1 MSRNSLRI
9 NTGLKKQE
17 VKEANI
23 QVAVRCRGINR
34 RDSAKRRKES
44 EFSVDPSRSQI
55 KSLKE
60 HGKTYTFDRV
70 FGEKSTQADIFKEIV
85 APMLVEVL
93 SGYNCS
99 ILAYGMTGTGKTYT
113 MEGGDPS
120 TIPIIVNNCPS
131 QDAGIIPRTLIEL
144 FNYLSKFS
152 EYSVKLSFIELYN
165 EQPRDLLS
173 TENSSEQIKIYDDA
187 RKGGVVIQNL
197 EEVLLKDAMHGINI
211 LKQGSERRRKAVT
224 NYNARSSRS
233 HCVFTITIHIKETT
247 TEGEELLKVGK
258 FNLVDLAGSENIGRS
273 GAEDAHAKE
282 AGSINKSL
290 LTLGRVIDKLVS
302 DSAHVPYRDS
312 NLTRILQD
320 SLGGRTKTCIIATI
334 SPSRNSYD
342 ETLST
347 LEYAHRAKQI
357 KNKPEINQK
366 LTKTVLLKEYVDQI
380 ERLKADL
387 QATRD
392 RNGIFLSPESW
403 RATQDEIQDLK
414 ASAKDLQDNI
424 KQHQKENH
432 ELHDKIG
439 CMELVEISNRKAVA
453 EFQGTFL
460 SMASGL
466 EAAISKSKTMNLE
479 LNEAMHNQVYTF
491 SDQAQ
496 KNLIDS
502 QKYIDIGFDQLD
514 KRRQEIEQFAVD
526 QNKSYKELYDEQTR
540 LFLEYRDAN
549 LEAQNNLNSNFQGI
563 LQGLRQ
569 VLDNH
574 FSKINTCHEKVNE
587 EMSSLTKVTQKHIES
602 QNTTIELLQNA
613 LMDTV
618 TSQQKRRELFYSE
631 ITDKI
636 NLFEK
641 EDCEDILFYVRFNQK
656 DHLSTFGRS
665 YELTKGHL
673 TSLEQEPNGELKTKL
688 ESIQNEIKSHSDLS
702 ITTANS
708 ASAALTS
715 TNDSA
720 DKTLE
725 RLGQEHSKSLGTFSS
740 DIKKTYSDMRVPL
753 VNIQNGLQNS
763 LIPFEKMT
771 REKAG
776 KTQRVY
782 DDAMSY
788 MQQTRNEVH
797 SLLTEKVKSDVSKKR
812 TNSRVPV
819 PISVTFKRQKIDN
832 EDAMSN
838 L

>member
-1 MSRNSLRI
+1 MNRNSLRV
-9 NTGLKKQE
+9 NAGLRKQE

-34 RDSAKRRKES
+34 RDSSKRKKES

-120 TIPIIVNNCPS
+120 TVPIIVNNCPS

-144 FNYLSKFS
+144 FNSLSKFS

-173 TENSSEQIKIYDDA
+173 TENNPEQIKIYDDS

-273 GAEDAHAKE
+273 GAEDGHAKE

-366 LTKTVLLKEYVDQI
+366 LTKMVLLKEYVDQI

-387 QATRD
+387 QAARE
-392 RNGIFLSPESW
+392 RNGIFLTPESW

-414 ASAKDLQDNI
+414 TQSKDLQDNI
-424 KQHQKENH
+424 KQYQKEIH
-432 ELHDKIG
+432 ELNDKIG
-439 CMELVEISNRKAVA
+439 HMELIEISNRKAVA

-460 SMASGL
+460 SLASGL
-466 EAAISKSKTMNLE
+466 EAAISKSKTMDLE
-479 LNEAMHNQVYTF
+479 LNEAMHNQLYTF

-514 KRRQEIEQFAVD
+514 KRRQEIEQLSTD
-526 QNKSYKELYDEQTR
+526 QNKAYRELYDEQTR
-540 LFLEYRDAN
+540 LFLGYRDAN
-549 LEAQNNLNSNFQGI
+549 LEAQNKLNSSFENI

-574 FSKINTCHEKVNE
+574 FSKINACHDKVNE
-587 EMSSLTKVTQKHIES
+587 EMASLMTTTQSHVEA
-602 QNTTIELLQNA
+602 QDNTIKLLQNV
-613 LMDTV
+613 LMDTI

-631 ITDKI
+631 ITNKI
-636 NLFEK
+636 KTSKTIETTTSLNRE
-641 EDCEDILFYVRFNQK
+641 
-656 DHLSTFGRS
+656 HLSALERS
-665 YELTKGHL
+665 YELTKSHL
-673 TSLEQEPNGELKTKL
+673 TSLEQEPNEELKTKI
-688 ESIQNEIKSHSDLS
+688 ESIQTGVKSHNELS
-702 ITTANS
+702 ITAANS
-708 ASAALTS
+708 VLDALTS

-725 RLGQEHSKSLGTFSS
+725 RLGQEHSKSLGIFSN
-740 DIKKTYSDMRVPL
+740 DIEKMYSDMRVPL
-753 VNIQNGLQNS
+753 ANIQDGLQNS
-763 LIPFEKMT
+763 LIPFEEMT
-771 REKAG
+771 REKAN

-782 DDAMSY
+782 DDAISY
-788 MQQTRNEVH
+788 MQKARNEVNI
-797 SLLTEKVKSDVSKKR
+797 LLTEKVKSEVSRKR
-812 TNSRVPV
+812 TNSRVPL
-819 PISVTFKRQKIDN
+819 PISATFKRQKIDN
-832 EDAMSN
+832 DDAISD